1 MEAGVDISRMP
12 CCVLPFGTGNDF
24 ARCTNWGGTP
34 TGEIF
39 RNLGTLM
46 REICENS
53 SEEKINVWT
62 VKVTY
67 KARGGDIFE
76 VDS

>member
-1 MEAGVDISRMP
+1 
-12 CCVLPFGTGNDF
+12 
-24 ARCTNWGGTP
+24 
-34 TGEIF
+34 
-39 RNLGTLM
+39 M